1 MEEAVQLAALAPASM
16 TQTILEQFLATSP
29 WEATAS
35 LLGLAYLLLAVRRN
49 LLCWFCAFAST
60 SIYIALFVK
69 ASLYMQV
76 LLNAFYLVMAVYGF
90 IDWKRGRTESGDVR
104 IESWTVNR
112 HVMVAVLVIIASVL
126 NGWALSRWT
135 DSPAPYLD
143 SFVTWGSIVTTWM
156 VARRIIENWLYWI
169 VVDAAAAWLY
179 FSQGLLATT
188 VLFIIYL
195 GIVVRGYFVWRR
207 EQVQQNKS
215 AIAASSI

>member
-1 MEEAVQLAALAPASM
+1 MGSPGEQALQVQTVVEP
-16 TQTILEQFLATSP
+16 IIEQLLATSP
-29 WEATAS
+29 WETAGS

-49 LLCWFCAFAST
+49 LLCWLCAFLST
-60 SIYIALFVK
+60 AIYLVLFAK
-69 ASLYMQV
+69 ASLYMQS
-76 LLNAFYLVMAVYGF
+76 LLQVFYLVMAVYGF
-90 IDWKRGRTESGDVR
+90 IDWRRGRTESGDVR
-104 IESWTVNR
+104 IESWSVNQ
-112 HVMVAVLVIIASVL
+112 HVTAALLVIIASVV
-126 NGWALSRWT
+126 NGWGLARLT

-169 VVDAAAAWLY
+169 VVDGVAAWLY

-207 EQVQQNKS
+207 EQALQTKTV
-215 AIAASSI
+215 AVAPSI